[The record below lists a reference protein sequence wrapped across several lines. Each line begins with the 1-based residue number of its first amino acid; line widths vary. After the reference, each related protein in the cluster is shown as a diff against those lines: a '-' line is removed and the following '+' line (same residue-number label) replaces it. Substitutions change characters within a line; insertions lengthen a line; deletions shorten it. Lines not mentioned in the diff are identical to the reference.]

1 MKPTAT
7 VQPDSACD
15 EAPLD
20 LNHREL
26 PSTYRPANICD
37 SHRIDRLPPYVEA
50 EFETLGARIGK
61 DIEIL
66 RVMLV
71 TDVAT
76 EFLLQDVA
84 HRCGLS
90 SSEINP
96 TLCRICDAWIEMPP
110 KRDIT
115 ERRPILH
122 VIGRLIDRWV
132 PHRNSRLS
140 PDQRRAVAMNK
151 LLREEFV
158 KSDVTAKVFFDSI
171 TRLCAP
177 AILAGGALARRKVER
192 AGLVTLIG
200 QDAFKVFF
208 DTLFVFDPEKAD
220 ASKSTEDQFFPYLR
234 RRYESLWRDNYRQRC
249 EDQAIRSI
257 RGRNGEVGDMV
268 DMVSLVEDSREES
281 PEARI
286 ETHDQFEWILAAL
299 AQARDEGVVRSDDYD
314 AILEYFGLNGAENGV
329 SGKLYKSYETRQRAS
344 RGIKKFRPYLTRK
357 FNRYLRES

>member
-1 MKPTAT
+1 VKPIAT
-7 VQPDSACD
+7 VQSDSACD
-15 EAPLD
+15 AASLGLD
-20 LNHREL
+20 HRGL
-26 PSTYRPANICD
+26 PSSYRPATICD
-37 SHRIDRLPPYVEA
+37 SRRIDPLPPYVEA
-50 EFETLGARIGK
+50 EFETLRARIGK

-66 RVMLV
+66 RAMLV

-84 HRCGLS
+84 YRCGLS
-90 SSEINP
+90 FSEINP
-96 TLCRICDAWIEMPP
+96 ALCRICDAWIEMAP

-140 PDQRRAVAMNK
+140 PDQRRAVQLNK

-234 RRYESLWRDNYRQRC
+234 RRYEYLWRDNCRQRC

-257 RGRNGEVGDMV
+257 RGRKGEVG

-299 AQARDEGVVRSDDYD
+299 ARARDEGVVRSDDYE

-329 SGKLYKSYETRQRAS
+329 SDKLYKPSETRQRAS
-344 RGIKKFRPYLTRK
+344 RGIKKFKPFLIRK